1 MRWMRRLAGAAVLAL
16 VFAAAPLAAQD
27 GQRHEGWWGSLGAG
41 VGLNL
46 SENSE
51 GERLSGLTVFGRG
64 GYALAQK
71 WLVGADLIGWY
82 RSKDGV
88 DLTRGLVGGTVLFYP
103 SVNGGFYF
111 KGSIG
116 GAFSRVS
123 AGVASDG
130 TTWGFGSAL
139 GLGYDIHLGSSI
151 YLTVAADWLFQDVSI
166 NANSDNQLG
175 MLTLGLTIF

>member
-1 MRWMRRLAGAAVLAL
+1 MRWMRRLAGAAVMAL

-27 GQRHEGWWGSLGAG
+27 GHRHEGLWGSLGAG

-51 GERLSGLTVFGRG
+51 GERLTGLTVFGRG

-82 RSKDGV
+82 HSQGDV

-139 GLGYDIHLGSSI
+139 GLGYDIRLGSSV
-151 YLTVAADWLFQDVSI
+151 YLTLAADWLFQDVSAQT
-166 NANSDNQLG
+166 NNDNHLA
-175 MLTLGLTIF
+175 MLTLGLTFF